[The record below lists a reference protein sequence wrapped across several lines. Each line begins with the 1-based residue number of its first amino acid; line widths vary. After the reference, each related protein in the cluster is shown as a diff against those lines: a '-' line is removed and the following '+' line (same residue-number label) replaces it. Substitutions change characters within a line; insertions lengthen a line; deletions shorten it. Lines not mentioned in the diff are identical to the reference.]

1 MPTPLLESEAR
12 TLLLADT
19 ATTALTST
27 RIFLGHAPQDT
38 ERPYIVIVCTE
49 QDTVYAH
56 GANAIQ
62 TQGIAA
68 VREVIEISSY
78 TSDYA
83 SARTLEWHI
92 RRVIEG
98 KNTTTSTSPW
108 VIEDGGW
115 ELVGP
120 NFETQ
125 SGADQ
130 RGWQIKLP
138 FEVMRKE
145 IYTP

>member
-12 TLLLADT
+12 DLLLADA
-19 ATTALTST
+19 ATIALTST

-38 ERPYIVIVCTE
+38 ERPYIVIVCGE

-62 TQGIAA
+62 TQGVAA
-68 VREVIEISSY
+68 IHEIIEISGY
-78 TSDYA
+78 ANDYA
-83 SARTLEWHI
+83 TARGLEAHI
-92 RRVIEG
+92 RRVLEG
-98 KNTTTSTSPW
+98 KPTTTSTSPW
-108 VIEDGGW
+108 LLEEGGW
-115 ELVGP
+115 ELIGP

-138 FEVMRKE
+138 FEVSRKE
-145 IYTP
+145 IRTP